1 MHLSKNNLSSIIN
14 KSIQKPADN
23 LFALPEKVL
32 QFGTGVLL
40 RGLPDYFIDKANR
53 KGIFNGRIVVVKS
66 TVSGDTNAFD
76 TQDNLYTLCIRG
88 IEDGNKVEENI
99 ICSSISRVLSAKNEW
114 KQILQCAHNPALQI
128 IISNTT
134 EAGLQLVKEDIH
146 QWPPIS
152 FPAKLLA
159 FLFERYTTF
168 NGSAESGMIIIPTE
182 LITDNGKILASY
194 VAEIAAY
201 NNLDAK
207 FINWLK
213 DHNHFCN
220 SLVDRIVPG
229 KPNAEAKQ
237 QIETELGYTDEL
249 LAVCE
254 VYSLWAI
261 EGNEHIRTILSF
273 AEVDKGVIIAPDIEI
288 YKELKLRLLNAT
300 HTLCSGL
307 AYLAGFDTVK
317 NAMDNTAFSTFMKEL
332 MLKEIAIAVP
342 YDLPTNAAQD
352 FGIKVLDR
360 FRNPHIKHEW
370 INITLYYSLKM
381 KMRVVPVLQ
390 LYVTLYKKIPQH
402 IATGFAA
409 YLLFMRSTKEENG
422 KYYGENNG
430 KPYLINDD
438 NAAWYYT
445 LWQTNDISNVVNTA
459 LKNEALWG
467 TDLSLLDGFAKAV
480 ENQLNIFIEQGVV
493 M

>member
-1 MHLSKNNLSSIIN
+1 MNLSKNNLSSITSEN
-14 KSIQKPADN
+14 IQKPVDN
-23 LFALPEKVL
+23 LFALSEKVL

-53 KGIFNGRIVVVKS
+53 NGIFNGRIVVVKS
-66 TVSGDTNAFD
+66 TASGDTNAFD

-114 KQILQCAHNPALQI
+114 KEILQCAHNPALQI

-146 QWPPIS
+146 QLPPIS

-168 NGSAESGMIIIPTE
+168 NGSAESGMVIIPTE

-194 VAEIAAY
+194 VLEIAAY
-201 NNLDAK
+201 NNLDEK
-207 FINWLK
+207 FIRWLK
-213 DHNHFCN
+213 EHNHFCN

-229 KPNAEAKQ
+229 KPNADAKQ

-261 EGNEHIRTILSF
+261 EGNNYIRSILSF
-273 AEVDKGVIIAPDIEI
+273 AEADKGVIIAPDIEI

-307 AYLAGFDTVK
+307 AYLADFDTVK
-317 NAMDNTAFSTFMKEL
+317 NAMDNTAFSTFMEAL
-332 MLKEIAIAVP
+332 MLKEIAIAIP
-342 YDLPTNAAQD
+342 YDLPIKAAQD
-352 FGIKVLDR
+352 FGTKVLDR

-390 LYVTLYKKIPQH
+390 LYVALYKKVPQH

-409 YLLFMRSTKEENG
+409 YLLFMRSTKEDNG
-422 KYYGENNG
+422 KYYGESNG
-430 KPYLINDD
+430 NPYLINDD

-459 LKNEALWG
+459 LKNETLWG

-480 ENQLNIFIEQGVV
+480 ENQLNIFIEQGIV